1 MCIPS
6 SLKWKQ
12 DHVPFVVARAWGV
25 GDISW
30 LSMGFDVFLQAMVN
44 KGKMELGLLVHLLHL
59 APFYI
64 LKRDYHGN
72 SYGVVNI
79 GLSPNLEE

>member
-1 MCIPS
+1 MCIPL

-12 DHVPFVVARAWGV
+12 DHVPFVVVGAWGV
-25 GDISW
+25 GDILW

-44 KGKMELGLLVHLLHL
+44 KGKMELGLLAHLLHL

-64 LKRDYHGN
+64 PKRDYHGN

-79 GLSPNLEE
+79 GLSPNLQE